1 MVNTHCLEA
10 PWSLFDD
17 VPAILAASEFQL
29 VEKRRESIVKG
40 VRRFDTAEFEVADES
55 THVTVWL
62 ERRLGDKAMFI
73 MVVPGGRR
81 SARNNDDSN
90 RLAECVV
97 KLLIQHGA
105 FDNDVGLL
113 IGYDLFYVFEPSP
126 AKNFNADN
134 HSICR

>member
-40 VRRFDTAEFEVADES
+40 VRRFDTAEFEVVDES

-105 FDNDVGLL
+105 FDNDVG
-113 IGYDLFYVFEPSP
+113 
-126 AKNFNADN
+126 
-134 HSICR
+134 